1 VVLQNESLGVD
12 VVLHEL
18 KQRHVEAFA
27 VLIKPAAELPLAKYR
42 GEIVRAAVS
51 SGWIKSPEMKLADVG
66 EMKVSAVRWLSE
78 KFASVYTE
86 AMEID
91 PKE

>member
-1 VVLQNESLGVD
+1 
-12 VVLHEL
+12 
-18 KQRHVEAFA
+18 
-27 VLIKPAAELPLAKYR
+27 
-42 GEIVRAAVS
+42 
-51 SGWIKSPEMKLADVG
+51 MKLSDVG

-91 PKE
+91 PKES

>member
-1 VVLQNESLGVD
+1 MQLQNESLGID

-27 VLIKPAAELPLAKYR
+27 VLIKSAGDLPIAKYR
-42 GEIVRAAVS
+42 GEILRAAVT
-51 SGWIKSPEMKLADVG
+51 SGWIKSPEWKVADVG

-78 KFASVYTE
+78 QLANVYTE
-86 AMEID
+86 VMEVD
-91 PKE
+91 PKA